1 MNGLL
6 YLVGTPIGN
15 LGDLS
20 SRAAEILS
28 QVDFIAAED
37 TRNSQ
42 KILFH
47 LGIRKEMVSYHEHNR
62 ALRGPQIVERL
73 LAGQSCALITD
84 AGMPAISDPGED
96 LVRLCGEAGLAVSVV
111 PGPCAAICAL
121 ALSGL
126 PTDRFVF
133 EGFLPVAASERK
145 KRLEE
150 ISRENRTVILYEAP
164 HRLLRTLG
172 ELAAMGDRRLCIVKE
187 LTKIHETVLRTTTLA
202 APSLFDG
209 ETVRG
214 EFVLVLEGAP
224 KQTESWS
231 DEQIAA
237 LLAQEQQ
244 RGASRSEAV
253 RLVCAQTNLPKN
265 RVYRLANLVQEK
277 KS

>member
-62 ALRGPQIVERL
+62 ALRGPQIVDRL

-96 LVRLCGEAGLAVSVV
+96 LVRLCGEAGIAVSVV

-145 KRLEE
+145 KRLDE

-172 ELAAMGDRRLCIVKE
+172 ELAVMGDRRLCIVKE
-187 LTKIHETVLRTTTLA
+187 LTKIHETVLRTTTFA
-202 APSLFDG
+202 APSLFEG

-265 RVYRLANLVQEK
+265 RVYRLANLGQEK